1 MTLYSEKLKAAA
13 DQEEPKPLIAPTGI
27 TGIDALT
34 GVINRTTDPFR
45 QAPPSEQGEIGK
57 ISNIVN
63 GVLGAAGMFS
73 ELLDTGMALAASP
86 LAKLMPGMPATV
98 ITAQHIGMPHAH
110 THPPSSGMPLP
121 SIGATMGAGSVGVL
135 IGGMPAARA
144 SDIGVA
150 PTCGS
155 LFPLFEIKTGS
166 SNTFIG
172 GSRAARMLVDSTLH
186 CVPGGPAEKIA
197 SKIKRMAEKAKSIA
211 GHAMGV
217 GGVAAQGLSAAAVQ
231 TEADAT
237 RSKDPEGAAEKS
249 ASAAMTAAQAAA
261 DAAALGLSLL
271 LGKDPGMPPSRGSLM
286 VGNPTVLI
294 GGIPLPDSFVMLGL
308 LKGLKKLK
316 GKKPAHEK
324 PNLKCD
330 RPGEGQNPKCER
342 PGEPIDPVTGASAN
356 EFIDVEDTGP
366 IPFKWERYYY
376 SHWNDQDGPLG
387 YGFRHIFQ
395 RELRLLRT
403 RAIYVDQEKREYA
416 LPRMEDGRYGGTSA
430 GFELEQL
437 DDTRFVLKHETLGNM
452 GFLRASA
459 TDTSARLVGL
469 VLSNVH
475 STFHYSD
482 KDQLEGITHVR
493 TESNAPSQIRKTSFR
508 YDGHGH
514 IIDIR
519 REDIDRNFVS
529 IARYE
534 YDEAGC
540 LITWHDPLGATGSY
554 AYDGKRRMTQVTD
567 RNGYTF
573 YYKYDGEDRCIASAG
588 QDHLWRVQLKYEPGR
603 TLVTEADG
611 GQWIFHYNEAGTVTR
626 IVDPYG
632 GTNDKVLDPE
642 GRIIKEID
650 SGGRVMRWLY
660 DEKGRNTARMDR
672 WGNIWPTKDE
682 APNLPNPL
690 AHEVPSTPLALQ
702 WGNVENLPPV
712 ESIDVP
718 YAIAN
723 LANQVLALPEPVLKE
738 HQVRRDAAGRVIEE
752 VDVYGRKECFA
763 HDPAG
768 NVVLFKDKDGKEYR
782 YATSSWNLRGVETDP
797 LGNSVRYGYTLREKV
812 AVIIDANGNES
823 SYTYDYK
830 DRITS
835 VKRHGVIRETYKYD
849 VGDRLIEKRDGD
861 SNVLLRF
868 EVGENGLHSKRILT
882 SGEVHTYEYDERG
895 NFTNASTE
903 KYDVRM
909 SYDGSGRRTSDLRDG
924 KGVRHRYRG
933 KHLARTEYF
942 DRFVVDYEV
951 CPNGDFLI
959 HTPVGGMH
967 RLQRTAQ
974 DSLLMILGN
983 GTRELR
989 CFDSDARCIGR
1000 VRWHDSEPEVTDWMR
1015 YHYSPVGEL
1024 RRVEGSADGDRRE
1037 YCYDAAHRLVSEI
1050 RDGWTVR
1057 CYKYDAG
1064 DNLFTTPTMPWMHYC
1079 EGNRLESS
1087 SGGTYRYNHRN
1098 HLSEVVDAS
1107 SRVTRY
1113 HYNSMDLLVRG
1124 TWSDRSETWTAEYDG
1139 LCRRIAKAMG
1149 QARTEYYW
1157 DGDRLAVEVAPD
1169 GGMRIYV
1176 YANEETFLPFMFLD
1190 YDAVDAPPE
1199 AGLAYFVFCNQVGLP
1214 ERIENAQRQEVW
1226 RARDIDPYGL
1236 IQVAEG
1242 NTVEYDLRWP
1252 GHWLDRETGLHYN
1265 RFRAYSPD
1273 LARYIQSD
1281 PMGQAG
1287 GINLYTYI
1295 KNPLS
1300 IVDVLGL
1307 SHKNTPNNTEANT
1320 KSGQT
1325 EELVLFSVQEIPCQR
1340 PRPPKLSSEEGQR
1353 IVDFI
1358 QLAESSPNPGNLK
1371 KNHGKS
1377 SYPPDRK
1384 QANSRTIGLTELEDG
1399 RVVVTISGKY
1409 KGLSPRQRTLARVLL
1424 KRKGFNVEDDV
1435 IIMDDREHKYC
1446 RSKKQQQLQPYEYTS
1461 ITGKVETCVPNEPW
1475 HAEQKGIQAGKE
1487 FGSRAVRQWTSSGNE
1502 PWNTEMTGHG
1512 GAACSSCSPAQTH
1525 HNVYSETGVQP
1536 KHKSPPY
1543 LLSDGKWGGRRDRID
1558 RVIPGENW
1566 EIHRERPKIL
1576 DMKLEDLEKLL

>member
-1 MTLYSEKLKAAA
+1 
-13 DQEEPKPLIAPTGI
+13 
-27 TGIDALT
+27 
-34 GVINRTTDPFR
+34 
-45 QAPPSEQGEIGK
+45 
-57 ISNIVN
+57 
-63 GVLGAAGMFS
+63 
-73 ELLDTGMALAASP
+73 
-86 LAKLMPGMPATV
+86 
-98 ITAQHIGMPHAH
+98 
-110 THPPSSGMPLP
+110 MPLP

-135 IGGMPAARA
+135 IGGIPAARA

-186 CVPGGPAEKIA
+186 CVPGGPAEKFA

-249 ASAAMTAAQAAA
+249 ASAAMTATQAAA
-261 DAAALGLSLL
+261 DAAAFGLSLL

-416 LPRMEDGRYGGTSA
+416 FPRMEDGRYGGISA

-452 GFLRASA
+452 GFLRTSA
-459 TDTSARLVGL
+459 ADTSARLVGL

-475 STFHYSD
+475 STFHYND

-519 REDIDRNFVS
+519 REDTGRNLVS

-540 LITWHDPLGATGSY
+540 LITWRDPLGATGSY

-660 DEKGRNTARMDR
+660 DEKGRNTGRMDR

-702 WGNVENLPPV
+702 WGNVDNLPPV

-718 YAIAN
+718 YAISN

-738 HQVRRDAAGRVIEE
+738 PQVRRDAAGSVIEE

-861 SNVLLRF
+861 GNVLLRF
-868 EVGENGLHSKRILT
+868 EVGENGLHSKRILS

-895 NFTNASTE
+895 NFTKASTD

-909 SYDGSGRRTSDLRDG
+909 TYDSAGRRTSDKRDG
-924 KGVRHRYRG
+924 LGVEHRYRG
-933 KHLARTEYF
+933 KHLVRTEYLG
-942 DRFVVDYEV
+942 RFVVEYEAQ
-951 CPNGDFLI
+951 PDGAMLI
-959 HTPVGGMH
+959 RTPVGGTH
-967 RLQRTAQ
+967 RIHRSGDGCIL
-974 DSLLMILGN
+974 IKLGN
-983 GTRELR
+983 GTSELR
-989 CFDSDARCIGR
+989 RFDSDGRCVGR
-1000 VRWHDSEPEVTDWMR
+1000 VLWHGNRTENAHWVR
-1015 YHYSPVGEL
+1015 YQYSPVGEL
-1024 RRVEGSADGDRRE
+1024 QRITDSTQGAIAFQ
-1037 YCYDAAHRLVSEI
+1037 YDAAHRLIGET
-1050 RDGWTVR
+1050 RNGEQVR
-1057 CYKYDAG
+1057 RFKYDSG
-1064 DNLFTTPTMPWMHYC
+1064 GNLFSTSSRSWIRYT
-1079 EGNRLESS
+1079 EGNRLVESS
-1087 SGGTYRYNHRN
+1087 SGTYRYKSRN
-1098 HLSEVVDAS
+1098 HLTEEINTFGNRTD
-1107 SRVTRY
+1107 Y
-1113 HYNSMDLLVRG
+1113 HYNSMDLLVKVA
-1124 TWSDRSETWTAEYDG
+1124 WSDQDEVWTAEYDG
-1139 LCRRIAKAMG
+1139 LCRRICKVLG
-1149 QARTEYYW
+1149 NERTEYYW
-1157 DGDRLAVEVAPD
+1157 DGDRLAAEAAGD
-1169 GGMRIYV
+1169 GRLRIYV
-1176 YANEETFLPFMFLD
+1176 YVNEEAFLPYMFID
-1190 YDAVDAPPE
+1190 YDGMNAEEV
-1199 AGLAYFVFCNQVGLP
+1199 AGRTYFVFGNQVGLP
-1214 ERIENAQRQEVW
+1214 ERIEDETGREVW
-1226 RARDIDPYGL
+1226 RAENIDPYGL
-1236 IQVAEG
+1236 ISVAEG
-1242 NTVEYDLRWP
+1242 NSVEYDLRWP
-1252 GHWLDRETGLHYN
+1252 GHYFDRETELHYN
-1265 RFRAYSPD
+1265 RFRYYSPVFG
-1273 LARYIQSD
+1273 RYLQSD
-1281 PMGQAG
+1281 PKGQSG
-1287 GINLYTYI
+1287 GINLYAYTS
-1295 KNPLS
+1295 NPLVY
-1300 IVDVLGL
+1300 VDVLGRSCESENSSNENAL
-1307 SHKNTPNNTEANT
+1307 DHTEQPEEFGTTVDNFLKDKRNTDDSATNNECADNPPPDLQERIAVARKRAAEVADINGSGTHAKGGTRLPNGWSNEDLTVLNVLYSVTALHRDPPG
-1320 KSGQT
+1320 GQND
-1325 EELVLFSVQEIPCQR
+1325 
-1340 PRPPKLSSEEGQR
+1340 PRS
-1353 IVDFI
+1353 D
-1358 QLAESSPNPGNLK
+1358 NGNLK
-1371 KNHGKS
+1371 QNKNNGHLPIVQGGAAAS
-1377 SYPPDRK
+1377 
-1384 QANSRTIGLTELEDG
+1384 
-1399 RVVVTISGKY
+1399 
-1409 KGLSPRQRTLARVLL
+1409 
-1424 KRKGFNVEDDV
+1424 
-1435 IIMDDREHKYC
+1435 
-1446 RSKKQQQLQPYEYTS
+1446 
-1461 ITGKVETCVPNEPW
+1461 
-1475 HAEQKGIQAGKE
+1475 HAEQLVAIADGLGGNNESIGV
-1487 FGSRAVRQWTSSGNE
+1487 SRPQCGGCRGWFRAHAMQQQQTYVVADPKFTRVYYPNGDVSIYDPNGAFKRTVNE
-1502 PWNTEMTGHG
+1502 EPSVGLRNY
-1512 GAACSSCSPAQTH
+1512 Q
-1525 HNVYSETGVQP
+1525 NV
-1536 KHKSPPY
+1536 
-1543 LLSDGKWGGRRDRID
+1543 DW
-1558 RVIPGENW
+1558 
-1566 EIHRERPKIL
+1566 
-1576 DMKLEDLEKLL
+1576 